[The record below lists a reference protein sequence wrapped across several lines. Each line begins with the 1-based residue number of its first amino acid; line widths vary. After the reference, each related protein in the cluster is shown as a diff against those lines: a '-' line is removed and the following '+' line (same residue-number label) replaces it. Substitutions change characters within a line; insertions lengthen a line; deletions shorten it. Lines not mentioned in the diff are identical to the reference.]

1 MLRSLFVIVLIMM
14 VLVQVP
20 SSVFAKNAVDRRHEN
35 TAGDLQFSALFG
47 VRSNSAD
54 TNVTKASVQNQ
65 TSWMAGVLGVLPLK
79 YSLAAR
85 GGFIYNQRY
94 VDISPTVQGTVSIQ
108 YSYFDVPLTVGYQFS
123 DLAMIFAGPVLAFNQ
138 SKDVSCTHS
147 TTCAALDVKSMI
159 IPWQLGVHFL
169 FLPDMGA
176 EISYEYVP
184 GDLSQSVANMRTLAI
199 GAFYTF

>member
-123 DLAMIFAGPVLAFNQ
+123 DLAMIFAGP
-138 SKDVSCTHS
+138 
-147 TTCAALDVKSMI
+147 
-159 IPWQLGVHFL
+159 
-169 FLPDMGA
+169 DMGA